1 MAKKFLKY
9 TSICLLFIAV
19 FIISYYCTLKI
30 DSKKMQAKKP
40 KTTNSVGVNTDNSQE
55 SQSDSIDSNT
65 KIVFKNYYK
74 KSKETIV
81 DKTQTANELGIL
93 SKKQLADKYGAEGYE
108 VLSISSTEIS
118 LVKELNQY
126 SPNKNLPNKYVLG
139 IYNGFMAIYRTDKD
153 GNMYIEDKTK
163 DITKVKVSNLREE
176 DIRLLNSGEMQFNSR
191 EEAEAKLE
199 DYI

>member
-81 DKTQTANELGIL
+81 DKTQTASELGIL

>member
-19 FIISYYCTLKI
+19 FVISYYCTLKI

-40 KTTNSVGVNTDNSQE
+40 KITNSVGVNTDNSKE

-176 DIRLLNSGEMQFNSR
+176 DIRLLNSGEMQFNSK